1 LFLKIISCEIFYRE
15 ICACTAR
22 SVNLFDMEFLSQ
34 GFHDNPAVG
43 IEHIQQHI
51 DAVEEDRFDGILIG
65 YGLCNTML
73 NGLQAGHTPL
83 IVPRAHDCITLFL
96 GSKERYS
103 EYFLAHP
110 GSYYYTTGW
119 LEHRQRGG
127 ERPARQQG
135 AGLGEQ
141 RTYEEMVEEYGE
153 DNARYL
159 MDMMDNWTQHY
170 SQGVFIDFDFSTHL
184 PCKDQAKEICQQ
196 RNWEYREMAGDL
208 SLLQGFLDGPWPE
221 RDFLR
226 VSPGE
231 RISPSYD
238 ERIIQIEG
246 LTA

>member
-1 LFLKIISCEIFYRE
+1 MFLKIISCEIFYRE

-159 MDMMDNWTQHY
+159 MDMMEQ
-170 SQGVFIDFDFSTHL
+170 
-184 PCKDQAKEICQQ
+184 E
-196 RNWEYREMAGDL
+196 
-208 SLLQGFLDGPWPE
+208 
-221 RDFLR
+221 
-226 VSPGE
+226 
-231 RISPSYD
+231 
-238 ERIIQIEG
+238 
-246 LTA
+246 LTTGWS